1 MWKTHHECHFPN
13 GKPFWFSMVFSTS
26 FCMVGPY
33 QVASLMVYGCL
44 WGMKLQF
51 SWIYKAKKHLAGA
64 SLCINI
70 MYYIGNLNVGL
81 RIHYDIIIYY
91 SCLYGYP
98 LCPPAPNTF
107 SDCIWSCFLGSKH
120 LLREYLDVFGALGMY
135 HLVIIFHYYIIIV
148 YVIAMN
154 P

>member
-1 MWKTHHECHFPN
+1 MSFSEWETILVFHGVFNIFLYGGPLPG
-13 GKPFWFSMVFSTS
+13 GKPD
-26 FCMVGPY
+26 G
-33 QVASLMVYGCL
+33 L
-44 WGMKLQF
+44 WIQF

-91 SCLYGYP
+91 SCLYGHP